1 VILVTKLPSPQITIL
16 TPSYNQAVFIEQ
28 TIRSVIDQ
36 NYPNVQHIVIDGGST
51 DETVEILRKYPHL
64 LWISE
69 KDGGQADAL
78 RKGLQR
84 ATGDVIGWLNSDDLY
99 ESQIFKQV
107 ARCFQDTA
115 TQWAIGDLSY
125 LFDAT
130 GETIPDKSPRVTYR
144 ALLENPDIVR
154 QQPTFFR
161 RSFLEQVGGW
171 RPEYFMVM
179 DFDLWVRSAKVVP
192 PVMVDANWA
201 YFRYH
206 AAQKTSLSNIRKQAG
221 ELERILKREGA
232 SSWALTSFMLRRRW
246 LLSKGHV
253 KEWLLNHGLLSSRYR
268 TRPLRV
274 GSGA

>member
-1 VILVTKLPSPQITIL
+1 MV
-16 TPSYNQAVFIEQ
+16 
-28 TIRSVIDQ
+28 
-36 NYPNVQHIVIDGGST
+36 
-51 DETVEILRKYPHL
+51 
-64 LWISE
+64 
-69 KDGGQADAL
+69 
-78 RKGLQR
+78 
-84 ATGDVIGWLNSDDLY
+84 
-99 ESQIFKQV
+99 
-107 ARCFQDTA
+107 
-115 TQWAIGDLSY
+115 
-125 LFDAT
+125 FDAT

-221 ELERILKREGA
+221 ELEGILKREGA
-232 SSWALTSFMLRRRW
+232 SSWALTSFMLRRQ
-246 LLSKGHV
+246 LLLGKGHV

>member
-1 VILVTKLPSPQITIL
+1 MAKLTSPQITIL

-28 TIRSVIDQ
+28 TIRSVMDQ
-36 NYPNVQHIVIDGGST
+36 NYANVQHIVIDGGST

-78 RKGLQR
+78 RKGLQL

-99 ESQIFKQV
+99 ESQIFEQV
-107 ARCFQDTA
+107 ARCFQDTT
-115 TQWAIGDLSY
+115 TQWAIGNLSY

-130 GETIPDKSPRVTYR
+130 SETVPNKSPRVTYR
-144 ALLENPDIVR
+144 TLLENPDIVR

-161 RSFLEQVGGW
+161 RSFLEQAGGW
-171 RPEYFMVM
+171 RPEYFMAM
-179 DFDLWVRSAKVVP
+179 DFDLWVRLAKVAA

-201 YFRYH
+201 HFRH
-206 AAQKTSLSNIRKQAG
+206 HTAQKTSLSNALKQED
-221 ELERILKREGA
+221 ELQGILKREGA
-232 SSWALTSFMLRRRW
+232 SSWAIALFMLRRRW
-246 LLSKGHV
+246 LFAKGYT
-253 KEWLLNHGLLSSRYR
+253 KEWLLNHGLLSPRYR

-274 GSGA
+274 RSGV